1 MAKILK
7 QVAIAAGAG
16 LAVGLTAMSPARPA
30 SPLRR
35 PASLRDDEILDLEP
49 VLDRLEALERRLE
62 RMDQQAAPEPAVH
75 LEQFVELR
83 IASLRAEIPVLVATG
98 IDARIA
104 ALEARIEAE
113 LEAQRRQTFEAL
125 GPMIEAGVARHVDA
139 RFETLEK
146 AVAEQSSSIAA
157 LRERVEQTDLNLQ
170 RLVVAI
176 ERLVEGT
183 AVQHQRQM
191 PRSPVAPAPA
201 NASFQAHLNEHLET
215 QSQTEDPPQPPFRS
229 RIFVEPEA
237 KEERKPRFPLSR
249 IFGALLAFS
258 LTRLFR

>member
-30 SPLRR
+30 PPTRR
-35 PASLRDDEILDLEP
+35 AALLRDDEILDLEP

-62 RMDQQAAPEPAVH
+62 RMDAQVPTEPSGH
-75 LEQFVELR
+75 MEQFVELR

-98 IDARIA
+98 IEARISA
-104 ALEARIEAE
+104 IEARIEAE

-125 GPMIEAGVARHVDA
+125 GPMIEAGVAKHVDA

-183 AVQHQRQM
+183 AAQQPLRRA
-191 PRSPVAPAPA
+191 PAAPAPA
-201 NASFQAHLNEHLET
+201 NASFQAHMAEQLET
-215 QSQTEDPPQPPFRS
+215 QAQAEGTPQPPFRS
-229 RIFVEPEA
+229 RIFVEPET